1 MHLRVDNVDERP
13 LSSPADYQQTIHYSL
28 SDVSSSSTPIT
39 PDQFEYAWP
48 TGVNDVN
55 SPQQNTFQFGHS
67 EKTQSM
73 LPTLPEFDGES
84 NSLTAWTTE
93 THAEDHPM
101 AMSEDSQR
109 NTLAL

>member
-1 MHLRVDNVDERP
+1 MRVDGADEHLP
-13 LSSPADYQQTIHYSL
+13 SPADYPQTIHYSL

-48 TGVNDVN
+48 ASVN
-55 SPQQNTFQFGHS
+55 SPQQNTFQFGHA
-67 EKTQSM
+67 EKSQAM

-84 NSLTAWTTE
+84 NSLNAWTTE
-93 THAEDHPM
+93 THAEDHPVT
-101 AMSEDSQR
+101 MSEDGQR